1 MWLFVVFVLTSS
13 YQASLTSMLTVSR
26 LEPSV
31 TDIDWIKKTNA
42 PVGCD
47 GDSFVKDY
55 LRNVL
60 KLKNITIV
68 GNQYDYPELLK
79 NGSIKAA
86 LLELPY
92 AKLFLKEYN
101 NDFTSAGVT
110 YRFGGLGFVSTI
122 HHFTSA
128 GF

>member
-1 MWLFVVFVLTSS
+1 MFVLTSS

-31 TDIDWIKKTNA
+31 TDIDWIRKTNA
-42 PVGCD
+42 AVGCD

-60 KLKNITIV
+60 ELKNIAIV

-86 LLELPY
+86 FLELPY
-92 AKLFLKEYN
+92 AKLFLNEYK
-101 NDFTSAGVT
+101 NDFTSAGAT
-110 YRFGGLGFVSTI
+110 YRFGGLGFVSTPVN
-122 HHFTSA
+122 TSI
-128 GF
+128 